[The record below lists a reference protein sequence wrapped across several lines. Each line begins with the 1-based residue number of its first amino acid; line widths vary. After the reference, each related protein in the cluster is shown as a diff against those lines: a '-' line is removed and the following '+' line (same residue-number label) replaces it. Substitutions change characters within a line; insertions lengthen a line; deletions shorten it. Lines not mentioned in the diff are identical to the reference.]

1 MRWII
6 LQPAAILVDW
16 SIGFLTFVTALM
28 GGLRFFL
35 VTGANPCYILQRKKW
50 FESTMLGRSMGIRGF
65 LAFGLWAA
73 ESGRTSRWP

>member
-16 SIGFLTFVTALM
+16 SIGFLTFATALM

-35 VTGANPCYILQRKKW
+35 VTGANPCYILHRKKW
-50 FESTMLGRSMGIRGF
+50 FESTMLGRSMGIRVF

-73 ESGRTSRWP
+73 ESGRTHHWP